1 MLFTCQPEEASL
13 MSETP
18 ASDVPP
24 EGSHQARN
32 AVIAIIVVI
41 LLLTAGLVAI
51 AAVLAVHAETAGPS
65 VRVIR
70 DLLIIVMA
78 LEMVVIGAAF
88 VVLLVQVARFI
99 NLINNELQPLITAT
113 SDTVNTVRGTAVFL
127 SKNLAEP
134 IIAANSALRGVA
146 KVVGDADAIR
156 RAAGIAAAAVAATT
170 SATTTHIPSP
180 ASVGAEEAGQTEAGE
195 IQQNEA
201 KGKTSPQST
210 GQEKI
215 EREEHND
222 K

>member
-32 AVIAIIVVI
+32 AVVAIIVVI

-51 AAVLAVHAETAGPS
+51 AAVLAAHADTAGPS

-113 SDTVNTVRGTAVFL
+113 SDTVNTVRGTAVF
-127 SKNLAEP
+127 SKQESGR
-134 IIAANSALRGVA
+134 ANYRRQQRSAGCGKSGGRCRCNPEG
-146 KVVGDADAIR
+146 GRDR
-156 RAAGIAAAAVAATT
+156 RRRSGRDYICYDNSYSLT
-170 SATTTHIPSP
+170 SICW
-180 ASVGAEEAGQTEAGE
+180 
-195 IQQNEA
+195 N
-201 KGKTSPQST
+201 
-210 GQEKI
+210 
-215 EREEHND
+215 
-222 K
+222 

>member
-1 MLFTCQPEEASL
+1 
-13 MSETP
+13 MSETS
-18 ASDVPP
+18 ASDVQP

-32 AVIAIIVVI
+32 ALIAIIVAIV
-41 LLLTAGLVAI
+41 LLTAGLVVV
-51 AAVLAVHAETAGPS
+51 AALLAAHAETAGPS

-146 KVVGDADAIR
+146 KVIGDADAIR
-156 RAAGIAAAAVAATT
+156 KAAGIAAAAVAATA
-170 SATTTHIPSP
+170 STTTAAHASSS
-180 ASVGAEEAGQTEAGE
+180 ASVQENAAEDAEAGE
-195 IQQNEA
+195 AQQKE
-201 KGKTSPQST
+201 KQSPESFRST
-210 GQEKI
+210 GQDNI
-215 EREEHND
+215 EREEHNG

>member
-1 MLFTCQPEEASL
+1 
-13 MSETP
+13 MSEMP
-18 ASDVPP
+18 ASDVQP

-32 AVIAIIVVI
+32 ALVAVVVVI
-41 LLLTAGLVAI
+41 LLLTAGLVVI
-51 AAVLAVHAETAGPS
+51 AAVLAAHAETAGPS

-113 SDTVNTVRGTAVFL
+113 SDTVNTVRGTAIFL

-134 IIAANSALRGVA
+134 IIAANGALRGVA
-146 KVVGDADAIR
+146 RVIGDADAIR
-156 RAAGIAAAAVAATT
+156 KAAGIVAAAVAATA
-170 SATTTHIPSP
+170 STTTTTQT
-180 ASVGAEEAGQTEAGE
+180 ASSVPVGDDAIERAEAEEA
-195 IQQNEA
+195 QQNEDNPQ
-201 KGKTSPQST
+201 TSSQST

-215 EREEHND
+215 EREEHNG